1 MALLANL
8 RTRWA
13 AIGAA
18 CAVTLGGGTFGIV
31 QASVSSGD
39 RAIYV
44 PISPVRVLDT
54 RSDVGVAT
62 IQDATPALLTVTG
75 NIATTTGQQNVVPT
89 GASSVVINVTAIN
102 PTSDGFVSLRP
113 GDAIGAPSVSTLNVT
128 VGGTFP
134 NGATITLPTS
144 GGSAGQIQIWYEAY
158 AATGGTTDLLID
170 VVGYYANHNH
180 DDRYYTETEVD
191 TALASKA
198 SASDLES
205 GLASKAGTSDA
216 ARTADITSLLA
227 PTVPSVPVTLDSN
240 DDGGSGTSITIGSN
254 GNPIISYYDQTKGDL
269 KVAACKNPTCS
280 GATENDRSTN
290 TTLDSNE
297 RVGRYTSIA
306 IGTNG
311 NPIISYYDDANG
323 DLKVAACNSPTCT
336 TSINTTLDNN
346 GGMFTSIAIGT
357 NGNPIISYYDN
368 ANGSLK
374 VAACIDPTCTTATKS
389 TIDNSNDMVGAFTS
403 IAIGANG
410 NPIISYL
417 DNANKHLKVAACNN
431 PTCTTSTK
439 STIDSAGEVGQFTS
453 IAIGANGNPIISYHD
468 ITNGDLKVAACK
480 NPTCSGAT
488 GNDRSTNTT
497 IDNNNN
503 VGGHTSIAIGING
516 NPIISYS
523 DNASFDLK
531 VAACIDPTCT
541 TATKSTIDSTG
552 TVGQYTSIAIGI
564 NGNPIIS
571 YFESTGYALK
581 VASCD
586 DPTCTSSTFT
596 TIDNS
601 ARVGWYSSIAIGTN
615 GNPIISHYDNT
626 NGDLKVAACKNPTCS
641 GATNI
646 TLDSNEDV
654 GGFTSIAI
662 GTNGNPIISYADG
675 TNGDLKVFSPWW
687 LAGGR

>member
-75 NIATTTGQQNVVPT
+75 NIATTDGQQNVVPT

-198 SASDLES
+198 SASDLTS
-205 GLASKAGTSDA
+205 GLAGKANVSDLAGKA
-216 ARTADITSLLA
+216 AFSSLLA
-227 PTVPSVPVTLDSN
+227 PTVPSLPVTLDNS
-240 DDGGSGTSITIGSN
+240 
-254 GNPIISYYDQTKGDL
+254 
-269 KVAACKNPTCS
+269 
-280 GATENDRSTN
+280 
-290 TTLDSNE
+290 
-297 RVGRYTSIA
+297 VGVVVTYTSIA
-306 IGTNG
+306 I
-311 NPIISYYDDANG
+311 S
-323 DLKVAACNSPTCT
+323 
-336 TSINTTLDNN
+336 
-346 GGMFTSIAIGT
+346 T

-368 ANGSLK
+368 ANG
-374 VAACIDPTCTTATKS
+374 D
-389 TIDNSNDMVGAFTS
+389 
-403 IAIGANG
+403 
-410 NPIISYL
+410 
-417 DNANKHLKVAACNN
+417 LKVAACNN
-431 PTCTTSTK
+431 PTCSTSTNT
-439 STIDSAGEVGQFTS
+439 TIDNSSDMVGEFTS

-615 GNPIISHYDNT
+615 GNPIIS
-626 NGDLKVAACKNPTCS
+626 
-641 GATNI
+641 
-646 TLDSNEDV
+646 
-654 GGFTSIAI
+654 
-662 GTNGNPIISYADG
+662 YADG